1 MHNGTH
7 TYIWTYILYRSF
19 CDSWCVCV
27 CWSVVSWQRLLDYR
41 FHNKILSQA
50 GHEARWLHIVLVVI
64 EQMAGS
70 MHSQLLY
77 YVIIQ
82 MDGQLA
88 GLM

>member
-1 MHNGTH
+1 MTAVCMCVLVGCQLAKALLRLGFTIRC
-7 TYIWTYILYRSF
+7 YI
-19 CDSWCVCV
+19 
-27 CWSVVSWQRLLDYR
+27 
-41 FHNKILSQA
+41 SQA
-50 GHEARWLHIVLVVI
+50 GHEARWLHTLAVI

-70 MHSQLLY
+70 VHSQLLY